1 MSFLV
6 QLQLGIDR
14 FTELSGRILAWL
26 LLLVM
31 LITCV
36 VVVLRYGFDLGFI
49 ALQESITYLHA
60 SVFLLGIA
68 YALKHGS
75 HVRVDIFYRNYSA
88 RTKAWIDS
96 LGAIVFLMPL
106 CAYIFFISWD
116 FVSQSWQINEVSP
129 EPGGIPAVYWLKSLI
144 LIMACNLCLQAIAE
158 TIRHLGTLIEPE
170 AGGESGTDG

>member
-6 QLQLGIDR
+6 QLQRYIDR
-14 FTELSGRILAWL
+14 FTELSGQILAWL

-116 FVSQSWQINEVSP
+116 FVSQSWAINEVSP

-158 TIRHLGTLIEPE
+158 TIRHLKVLIEPDKE
-170 AGGESGTDG
+170 MEPDTDG